1 MWLFFFAGNELHV
14 CQICAQTWK
23 DDWNKKTYSVFLFV
37 ATYVLPVLLVLT
49 AYVRMGCKLCTPSV
63 LTNNQDG
70 KTNKFVHYS
79 AIMSTDA
86 NQHNVGG
93 DIILNRDSR
102 LLHCRRRV
110 ARTLLILAVVFALC
124 WMPYNVIQ
132 LFLDHLNKE
141 QLTKMDETAPY
152 LLPVFCF
159 IVPHNSITT

>member
-1 MWLFFFAGNELHV
+1 M
-14 CQICAQTWK
+14 C
-23 DDWNKKTYSVFLFV
+23 
-37 ATYVLPVLLVLT
+37 
-49 AYVRMGCKLCTPSV
+49 
-63 LTNNQDG
+63 
-70 KTNKFVHYS
+70 
-79 AIMSTDA
+79 DA
-86 NQHNVGG
+86 NQHNIGG

-132 LFLDHLNKE
+132 LFLDHLSKD

-159 IVPHNSITT
+159 VVPHNLITT